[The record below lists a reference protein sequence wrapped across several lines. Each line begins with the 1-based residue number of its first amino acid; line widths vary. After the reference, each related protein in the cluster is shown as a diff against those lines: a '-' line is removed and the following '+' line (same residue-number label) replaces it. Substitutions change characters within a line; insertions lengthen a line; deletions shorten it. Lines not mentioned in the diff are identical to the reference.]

1 MIPKD
6 LFIRNIEA
14 DSYRENFLVSA
25 VLSIFVIRIFLEVTN
40 YPQLGGGDFHIAHM
54 LWGGFFMLAALFVL
68 LSFLSQRAAAVASVL
83 GGIGFGAFIDELG
96 KFVTSDNDYFFEPTI
111 ALIYIIFVL
120 LFLIS
125 RFIPKYQEIS
135 QREYLVNAIE
145 MIKESAIDDFD
156 VEEEKRAAEY
166 LKKCDPENPIVQ
178 ALKKLIANIQVVPS
192 PPPGPF
198 TRLRKKM
205 RKWYNHV
212 ANSGFILNMVIVYLT
227 IQTLWI
233 FVHTTLTFIQRP
245 ALQFSETGQLYSS
258 ILAGAFVL
266 IGLFALRFSKHEAYR
281 YFHIALLITTLLT
294 QFFALMILQWYEIG
308 VLAANIFML
317 LVLNYAM
324 IRERKK
330 SKSLKA
336 VLGNIPA

>member
-25 VLSIFVIRIFLEVTN
+25 VISVFAIRIFLEVTN

-54 LWGGFFMLAALFVL
+54 LWGGMFMLAAMFIL

-96 KFVTSDNDYFFEPTI
+96 KFVTSNNDYFFEPTI

-156 VEEEKRAAEY
+156 VEEERRAAEY
-166 LKKCDPENPIVQ
+166 LKKCDPDNPIVQ
-178 ALKKLIANIQVVPS
+178 ALKKLLANMQVVPS

-198 TRLRKKM
+198 TRIRRVFRDIYFK
-205 RKWYNHV
+205 V
-212 ANSGFILNMVIVYLT
+212 ARSGRILNVVIIYLT
-227 IQTLWI
+227 LQTLWI
-233 FVHTTLTFIQRP
+233 FIQT
-245 ALQFSETGQLYSS
+245 ALLIMGKPELPFSETGQLYTSV
-258 ILAGAFVL
+258 LAGAFVL
-266 IGLFALRFSKHEAYR
+266 IGLFAIRFSKYEAYR
-281 YFHIALLITTLLT
+281 YFHIALLITILLT
-294 QFFALMILQWYEIG
+294 QFFALMRLQWYEIPLLG
-308 VLAANIFML
+308 ANIFML
-317 LVLNYAM
+317 LVINYAM

-330 SKSLKA
+330 SKSLKTA
-336 VLGNIPA
+336 LA

>member
-1 MIPKD
+1 MTSKGI
-6 LFIRNIEA
+6 FIRNIEA
-14 DSYRENFLVSA
+14 DAYRENFLVSA
-25 VLSIFVIRIFLEVTN
+25 IISVFSIRIFLEVTN

-54 LWGGFFMLAALFVL
+54 LWGGFFMLAALFIL
-68 LSFLSQRAAAVASVL
+68 LSFLSQRAASIAAVL

-125 RFIPKYQEIS
+125 RFIPRYQEMS
-135 QREYLVNAIE
+135 QREYLVNAID

-166 LKKCDPENPIVQ
+166 LKKCDPDNPIVQ
-178 ALKKLIANIQVVPS
+178 ALKKLIANLQVVPS

-198 TRLRKKM
+198 TRLRKSF
-205 RKWYNHV
+205 RHGYNLV
-212 ANSGFILNMVIVYLT
+212 ARSGIILNAVIVFLT

-233 FVHTTLTFIQRP
+233 FVQS
-245 ALQFSETGQLYSS
+245 ALLFMGKPDLPFSETGQLYTS
-258 ILAGAFVL
+258 ILAGSFVF
-266 IGLFALRFSKHEAYR
+266 IGLFALRFSKYEAYR
-281 YFHIALLITTLLT
+281 YFHIALLITILLT

-308 VLAANIFML
+308 ILGANIFML
-317 LVLNYAM
+317 LVINYAM

-330 SKSLKA
+330 SKSFKTIIA
-336 VLGNIPA
+336 